1 MEKLAHSTPWIPLIF
16 PFFSFLLFS
25 FLSSCFCVS
34 RMHLHIKKDDK
45 KTDSF
50 FSLSF
55 FLIVS
60 PGVGWR
66 VFSLESKATM
76 KEEEYILR
84 QQDGHQQLCP
94 IIVEKISDYFGDF
107 FFITLTWRD
116 RGGGEWNDR
125 NISWL
130 KGWIRKYMLV
140 IWYRQVKGMFNI
152 NIWF

>member
-16 PFFSFLLFS
+16 TFCIFSFVFLFVIV
-25 FLSSCFCVS
+25 FLRESDASS
-34 RMHLHIKKDDK
+34 HKKGWQK
-45 KTDSF
+45 NWLV

-66 VFSLESKATM
+66 VFFSLESKATM
-76 KEEEYILR
+76 KEDEYILR
-84 QQDGHQQLCP
+84 QQDGHQQLFP
-94 IIVEKISDYFGDF
+94 IIVENISDYFGDI
-107 FFITLTWRD
+107 FISLTWRD

-130 KGWIRKYMLV
+130 KGWIRKYMLG

-152 NIWF
+152 NVWF